1 MNASELLNS
10 KLLEVSLKYGYV
22 SFNELQLRAF
32 ATLKRRVNTVIIAP
46 TGYGKTEAV
55 LFPIM
60 SSLVTMDIGDQRVKA
75 LYITPLRAL
84 NRDIFHRMNK
94 IALELG
100 LRLGVRHGDT
110 PQSAR
115 RKMIENPPQILIT
128 TPETLQFILVNKK
141 MREALQDLEW
151 VVVDEL
157 HELISSKRGAQL
169 TISLERLESLCRL
182 ELCRVGLS
190 ATLRDPI
197 QAGFFL
203 TGGRYFEVVEA
214 EGVRRY
220 EVSVVYVSSY
230 DDVEERVKFLAD
242 LLDQYGSVIVFT
254 NTRETAE
261 ALGARL
267 RKLRSGVI
275 EVHHGSLSKEQRVEV
290 ERRLKE
296 GLLRCVI
303 ATSSLELGIDVGH
316 VGYVVQYM
324 SPRQVNRLVQRI
336 GRSSHFIGG
345 VAKGCIIAADPD
357 DLLESIVISKRAA
370 HGDLEN
376 IGFEEKAYDV
386 LAHQLVGLLLER
398 GEVSIE
404 EAHKLVSRAWPYR
417 NISIRELKTLAE
429 FLNSIKIL
437 RLKNEKLS
445 LGSRSIRYYYEAA
458 STIPD
463 VETLDVIDV
472 ADRRKIGVL
481 DGDFAISSL
490 AEGSRF
496 ILGGKAW
503 EVVKLALDEG
513 RVYVNA
519 AGEFEAAIPA
529 WMGED
534 LPVPYKVAREVG
546 ALRRRLLSEPL
557 SKLSKEY
564 GVDERV
570 LSEVRGYLES
580 QKQVTGMIPSD
591 RDIIIECGNKLVVI
605 HACLGTRAN
614 SLLALLLSFML
625 AKGRGISSKQYF
637 DAYRVAFSLSRDI
650 SPEDIRELLIN
661 KFDELISLVREAIK
675 TSGLY
680 LWKLKHVCQR
690 MGILEKGSEP
700 KLPIKKLAELLE
712 GSAVEEEV
720 IRELLNTR
728 LDLETLRLLS
738 NNLKEKRVQIHAVR
752 VKEFSPMAKI
762 LFEKPYRVG
771 ILVRGTEPLLVLDA
785 LKKRLVN
792 TRMPLVCLHCLE
804 WSNEI
809 LVGEAPEQLLCPK
822 CGSKAIAVLNYW
834 GNDALKVL
842 KKWRKGGKLS
852 KEETDIVKNAQ
863 KSAILLMSYGRKALL
878 CLAGRGIGPTV
889 ASKILSA
896 SKSEEELVRDI
907 AKAEVNYLRTREY
920 WDR

>member
-10 KLLEVSLKYGYV
+10 KLLEVCLKHGYV
-22 SFNELQLRAF
+22 RFNELQLRAF
-32 ATLKRRVNTVIIAP
+32 AILKRRVNTIIIAP
-46 TGYGKTEAV
+46 TGYGKTEAA

-60 SSLVTMDIGDQRVKA
+60 SSLVTRDVSDQSVKA
-75 LYITPLRAL
+75 LYVTPLRAL

-94 IALELG
+94 IASELG

-115 RKMIENPPQILIT
+115 RKMTETPPEILIT

-141 MREALQDLEW
+141 IRESLYDLEW

-157 HELISSKRGAQL
+157 HELMSSKRGIQL
-169 TISLERLESLCRL
+169 AISLERLESLCRRN
-182 ELCRVGLS
+182 LCRVGLS
-190 ATLRDPI
+190 ATLKDPI
-197 QAGFFL
+197 RAGLFL
-203 TGGRYFEVVEA
+203 TGGRYFEIVEA

-220 EVSVVYVSSY
+220 EVKVAYLSSY

-296 GLLRCVI
+296 GLLKCVV

-324 SPRQVNRLVQRI
+324 SPRQVNRLVQRV

-345 VAKGCIIAADPD
+345 VAKGCVIAADPD
-357 DLLESIVISKRAA
+357 DLLESIVISRRAA
-370 HGDLEN
+370 RGDLED
-376 IGFEEKAYDV
+376 IDFEEKAYDV
-386 LAHQLVGLLLER
+386 LAHQLVGLILER

-404 EAHKLVSRAWPYR
+404 EAHKLASRAWPYR
-417 NISIRELKTLAE
+417 NLNISESKALAE
-429 FLNSIKIL
+429 FLNSIKVL
-437 RLKNEKLS
+437 RLKNGKLS

-458 STIPD
+458 STIPN

-513 RVYVNA
+513 RVYVEA
-519 AGEFEAAIPA
+519 ESEFEAAIPA

-546 ALRRRLLSEPL
+546 ALRRRLLSEPS

-564 GVDERV
+564 GVDEQV
-570 LSEVRGYLES
+570 ISEVRKYIES
-580 QKQVTGMIPSD
+580 QKQVTGIVPSD
-591 RDIIIECGNKLVVI
+591 REIVIECGSKLIVI

-614 SLLALLLSFML
+614 SLLALLISFML
-625 AKGRGISSKQYF
+625 AKRCGISSKQYF
-637 DAYRVAFSLSRDI
+637 DAYRVAFFLSRDI
-650 SPEDIRELLIN
+650 SPEDIREILLN
-661 KFDELISLVREAIK
+661 RFDELLSLVREAVK
-675 TSGLY
+675 ASGLY

-700 KLPIKKLAELLE
+700 KVPIRKLAELLE
-712 GSAVEEEV
+712 GSIVEEEV

-728 LDLETLRLLS
+728 LDLETLQLLS
-738 NNLKEKRVQIHAVR
+738 NNLKEKRVQIHVVR

-785 LKKRLVN
+785 LKKRLAN
-792 TRMPLVCLHCLE
+792 TRVSLVCLHCLE

-809 LVGEAPEQLLCPK
+809 LVGEAPEQILCPK
-822 CGSKAIAVLNYW
+822 CGSKAIAVLNYRS
-834 GNDALKVL
+834 NDALRVL
-842 KKWRKGGKLS
+842 KKWRKGGKLN
-852 KEETDIVKNAQ
+852 EEEIDVVRNAQ

-889 ASKILSA
+889 ASKILGA
-896 SKSEEELVRDI
+896 SKSDEELVRDI
-907 AKAEVNYLRTREY
+907 ARAEVNYLRTREF
-920 WDR
+920 WNK